1 MSSGVEVKK
10 NGRILE
16 VCLNKPKVNAINV
29 EMSQELGKAFA
40 ELRDDKD
47 LWVGILTAKGEKIF
61 SAGWVLKAGNS
72 GEMSLENWWEN
83 ADYGDGGFAG
93 LTENW
98 NLNKPVIGALNG
110 LVIGGGFELALG
122 CDLLIAS
129 EHVEFGLPEMP
140 LGIVPDAGALQRLP
154 RCIPYNVAMEMFLL
168 GRRMSAVEAKNYG
181 LVNKVVKHEKLLDQA
196 YKWAKQIATSAPL
209 AMQSVKEV
217 LRSIECV
224 PLEKAFSKMRNDDLK
239 IYKKMLSSDDAK
251 EGISAFNE
259 KRKPKF
265 TGE

>member
-61 SAGWVLKAGNS
+61 SAGWDLKAVNS

-98 NLNKPVIGALNG
+98 NLNKPGIGA
-110 LVIGGGFELALG
+110 
-122 CDLLIAS
+122 
-129 EHVEFGLPEMP
+129 
-140 LGIVPDAGALQRLP
+140 
-154 RCIPYNVAMEMFLL
+154 
-168 GRRMSAVEAKNYG
+168 
-181 LVNKVVKHEKLLDQA
+181 
-196 YKWAKQIATSAPL
+196 
-209 AMQSVKEV
+209 
-217 LRSIECV
+217 
-224 PLEKAFSKMRNDDLK
+224 
-239 IYKKMLSSDDAK
+239 
-251 EGISAFNE
+251 
-259 KRKPKF
+259 
-265 TGE
+265 